1 MELEEI
7 IPYQKALELYRKV
20 VKLCIPST
28 WVHYSQIMRA
38 AASIVANIAEG
49 YGRYQ
54 ARCTDKSQRNFLV
67 IANGSLWE
75 FISWLDIALIDDII
89 SDSKLRELKD
99 MSEYLSNLIV
109 EDVAGSWSK
118 GVLL

>member
-1 MELEEI
+1 MKLEEI
-7 IPYQKALELYRKV
+7 ISYQKALELYRKI
-20 VKLCIPST
+20 VKLCIPPT

-89 SDSKLRELKD
+89 SDSKLRELRD

-109 EDVAGSWSK
+109 EDITESWSK